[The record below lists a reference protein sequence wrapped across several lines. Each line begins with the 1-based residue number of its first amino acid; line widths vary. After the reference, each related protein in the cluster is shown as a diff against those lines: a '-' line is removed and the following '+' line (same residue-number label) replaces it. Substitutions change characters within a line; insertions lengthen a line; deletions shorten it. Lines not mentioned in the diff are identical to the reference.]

1 MFTHVKDVD
10 ISSLGYVV
18 TMGRLRFMDFTVPT
32 LIESYALIVPYPQE
46 RSLVLGPLKP
56 FQSEVS

>member
-1 MFTHVKDVD
+1 MFARVKDVD

-32 LIESYALIVPYPQE
+32 LIESYVLIVPYPQE

>member
-1 MFTHVKDVD
+1 MFARVKDVD

-32 LIESYALIVPYPQE
+32 LLESYVLIVPYPQE